1 MPPTPTPQPRPYG
14 AAPASPTL
22 VGTVT
27 HWYPHVDAA
36 IVRID
41 AGELRIGDLIRFE
54 GHTTDFEHR
63 VTQMEI
69 DHRSV
74 QTASAGQVVGIQVR
88 ERVREHDRVL
98 KVQRS

>member
-1 MPPTPTPQPRPYG
+1 
-14 AAPASPTL
+14 
-22 VGTVT
+22 VT

-74 QTASAGQVVGIQVR
+74 QTASAGQVVGIKVR